1 MMTGTDWRRA
11 LRLGDEEMPELVV
24 LEGTWWEA
32 ERTAERLAVLDDAR
46 ALPFPGWHLG
56 RWHDRPVAYC
66 TAYGAARAVEP
77 VHVLGTVGCPRFV
90 QIGSCGSLSP
100 DVRTGDVVVPA
111 VATIGEG
118 ASQYYGGAGVAHPDP
133 TLADALAVAW
143 AERGATV
150 HRGLHV
156 TTSALLN
163 QPPDLV
169 ARWQAGGHLAVDLET
184 SAVLS
189 AAAWAGARAA
199 ATMFVWDELVHDR
212 SWLDPFP
219 PAERAAQRRAE
230 HALFEVALAA
240 LDA

>member
-1 MMTGTDWRRA
+1 MSGDDWRRA
-11 LRLGDEEMPELVV
+11 LGLGEEEVPELAV

-32 ERTAERLAVLDDAR
+32 ERTVERLGVLDDVRPLA
-46 ALPFPGWHLG
+46 FPGWHLG
-56 RWHDRPVAYC
+56 RRHGRTVAYC
-66 TAYGAARAVEP
+66 TAYGASRAVEP
-77 VHVLGTVGCPRFV
+77 VHVLAAVGTPRFV

-100 DVRTGDVVVPA
+100 DVRTGEVVVPT

-118 ASQYYGGAGVAHPDP
+118 ASQYYGGTDVAHPDP
-133 TLADALAVAW
+133 VLAGALAAAW

-150 HRGLHV
+150 HRGRHV

-163 QPPDLV
+163 QPPELLEGWR
-169 ARWQAGGHLAVDLET
+169 AAGHLAVDMET

-219 PAERAAQRRAE
+219 PAERAAQRHAE
-230 HALFEVALAA
+230 LTMFEVALSV
-240 LDA
+240 LEV

>member
-1 MMTGTDWRRA
+1 MTGADWRRA
-11 LRLGDEEMPELVV
+11 LHLADDEVPELVV

-32 ERTAERLAVLDDAR
+32 ERTAERLAVLDDPR
-46 ALPFPGWHLG
+46 ALPFPGWHVG
-56 RWHDRPVAYC
+56 RWHDCPVAYC

-77 VHVLGTVGCPRFV
+77 VHVLAAAGAPRFV
-90 QIGSCGSLSP
+90 QIGSCGSLSR
-100 DVRTGDVVVPA
+100 DVRTGEVVVPTE
-111 VATIGEG
+111 ATIGEG
-118 ASQYYGGAGVAHPDP
+118 ASQYYGGVDVAHPDP
-133 TLADALAVAW
+133 ALAGALAAAW
-143 AERGATV
+143 AERGTTV
-150 HRGLHV
+150 HRGPHV

-163 QPPDLV
+163 QPPELV
-169 ARWQAGGHLAVDLET
+169 ARWRAGGHLAVDMET

-189 AAAWAGARAA
+189 AAAWSGARAA

-230 HALFEVALAA
+230 RALFEVALAA